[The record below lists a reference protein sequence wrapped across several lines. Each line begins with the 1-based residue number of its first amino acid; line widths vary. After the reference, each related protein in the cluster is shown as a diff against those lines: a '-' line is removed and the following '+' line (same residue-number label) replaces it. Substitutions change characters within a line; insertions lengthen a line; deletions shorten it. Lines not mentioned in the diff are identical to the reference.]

1 MDALI
6 MSCGTGGG
14 HNSAA
19 AAIAERLR
27 HEGHSVTVLNP
38 YDLVS
43 VKLSKRID
51 RLYINIAQRAPKL
64 FGAIYGLGDL
74 YRRLPVHSPVYYFN
88 GRMAEAMEAYLRER
102 RFDIVIMTHIYPAE
116 ILTYMR
122 DHGMET
128 PKSVLIAT
136 DYTCIPFM
144 EECVCDAYV
153 IPSKKLEEEFTGRGL
168 PGERVYP
175 LGIPVSA
182 GFSGGLSREKAR
194 EQLGLDREKRYI
206 LISGGSIG
214 ASKLKETV
222 KRLQKITA
230 GTNVK
235 LIVICGSNTALR
247 RRLEKCCGDET
258 HIIGSTDQMAL
269 YLRSCDLFITK
280 PGGLSTT
287 EAAAMGVPLALMPP
301 IPGCES
307 HNARFFRENGMSLA
321 LDEIVT
327 NREALLALL
336 DRRASAGMM
345 TERQHRNVN
354 AMAARD
360 ICGLCGA
367 LADTKKQLK
376 ESS

>member
-6 MSCGTGGG
+6 LSCGTGGG

-19 AAIAERLR
+19 AAVAERLR
-27 HEGHSVTVLNP
+27 YEGHSATVLNP

-43 VKLSKRID
+43 TNLSKRIN
-51 RLYINIAQRAPKL
+51 RLYIELVQKAPKL

-74 YRRLPVHSPVYYFN
+74 YRRLPVHSPVYHFN
-88 GRMAEAMEAYLRER
+88 GRAAEALERYLQEKN
-102 RFDIVIMTHIYPAE
+102 FDIIIMTHIYPAE

-128 PKSVLIAT
+128 PRSVLIAT
-136 DYTCIPFM
+136 DYTCIPFT
-144 EECVCDAYV
+144 EECVCDAYI
-153 IPSKKLEEEFTGRGL
+153 IPSEKLRAEFTGRGL
-168 PGERVYP
+168 PKERVYP
-175 LGIPVSA
+175 LGIPVGAAFHS
-182 GFSGGLSREKAR
+182 GLSRENAR

-206 LISGGSIG
+206 LIAGGSIG

-230 GTNVK
+230 GAKVG
-235 LIVICGSNTALR
+235 LIVVCGSNTALR
-247 RRLEKCCGDET
+247 RRLEKCSGDET
-258 HIIGSTDQMAL
+258 LIIGSTDQMAL

-321 LDEIVT
+321 LDEIMM

-336 DRRASAGMM
+336 DGSVSADRM
-345 TERQHRNVN
+345 TERQQRNIN

-360 ICGLCGA
+360 ICGLCHT